1 MPREKLGAIS
11 MSDQMPIARCK
22 VTQSHI
28 KIVDRAD
35 GGKEFVAPATRNFQ
49 EKKGFIVVLLILAVA
64 FAIFVFVAGSFIR
77 DLPFAWARFLAVNF
91 FFSFFVVLTLPLA
104 LIGFLCV
111 DMWLR
116 STRVIAVPGELR
128 VVTHWLFVRRTNVIP
143 VSKIIE
149 MTADNNT
156 TVDGIC
162 YYDITVLA
170 KRDRKN
176 WLAVILYIF
185 QQPDKPDRPLSENEL
200 KLINGRKIR
209 AITDINGKSDAK
221 LILQQINQALD
232 RE

>member
-1 MPREKLGAIS
+1 
-11 MSDQMPIARCK
+11 MSDQTPIAHCK
-22 VTQSHI
+22 VTQSRI
-28 KIVDRAD
+28 KIIDRAD

-49 EKKGFIVVLLILAVA
+49 EKKGITVVLLIVA
-64 FAIFVFVAGSFIR
+64 IGFAIFVTVAGSFIR
-77 DLPFAWARFLAVNF
+77 DLPFAWARFLAANF
-91 FFSFFVVLTLPLA
+91 LFPFFAVLTLVLA
-104 LIGFLCV
+104 LVGFLCV

-116 STRVIAVPGELR
+116 STRVVAIPGELR
-128 VVTHWLFVRRTNVIP
+128 IVTHWLFIRRTNVIP

-156 TVDGIC
+156 TADGIC

-170 KRDRKN
+170 KRDGKN

-185 QQPDKPDRPLSENEL
+185 QWPDKPDRPLSENEL

-209 AITDINGKSDAK
+209 AITDINRESDAK
-221 LILQQINQALD
+221 LILQQINQALG

>member
-1 MPREKLGAIS
+1 MPEKGQLS
-11 MSDQMPIARCK
+11 PDNRCR
-22 VTQSHI
+22 VTQSRI
-28 KIVDRAD
+28 KIIDRAD

-49 EKKGFIVVLLILAVA
+49 EKKGLVVLLLI
-64 FAIFVFVAGSFIR
+64 FAAGFVIFVSVAGNFIS
-77 DLPFAWARFLAVNF
+77 DLPFAWARFLAVNAF
-91 FFSFFVVLTLPLA
+91 FYFFIVLTLPLA
-104 LIGFLCV
+104 LVGFLCV

-156 TVDGIC
+156 TADGIC

-170 KRDRKN
+170 KRDGKN

-185 QQPDKPDRPLSENEL
+185 QWPDKPDRPLSENEL

-209 AITDINGKSDAK
+209 AITDINGESDAK
-221 LILQQINQALD
+221 LILQQINQALG

>member
-1 MPREKLGAIS
+1 MPGTEQFSQDNRF
-11 MSDQMPIARCK
+11 R
-22 VTQSHI
+22 VTQSRI
-28 KIVDRAD
+28 KIFDRAD
-35 GGKEFVAPATRNFQ
+35 GSKEFIAPATRNYQ

-64 FAIFVFVAGSFIR
+64 FAIFVSVAGSFISE
-77 DLPFAWARFLAVNF
+77 LPFAWARFLAANF
-91 FFSFFVVLTLPLA
+91 FFYFFAILTLMLA
-104 LIGFLCV
+104 LFGFICV

-116 STRVIAVPGELR
+116 STRVVAIPGELR
-128 VVTHWLFVRRTNVIP
+128 IVTHWLFIRRTNVIP

-156 TVDGIC
+156 TADGIC

-170 KRDRKN
+170 KRDGKN

-185 QQPDKPDRPLSENEL
+185 QWPDKPDRPLSENEL

-209 AITDINGKSDAK
+209 AITDINRESDAK
-221 LILQQINQALD
+221 LILQQINQALG

>member
-1 MPREKLGAIS
+1 MPDTGQFS
-11 MSDQMPIARCK
+11 PDNRCRM
-22 VTQSHI
+22 TQSRI
-28 KIVDRAD
+28 KIIDRAD

-49 EKKGFIVVLLILAVA
+49 EKKGITVVLLIVA
-64 FAIFVFVAGSFIR
+64 IGFAIFVTVAGSFIR
-77 DLPFAWARFLAVNF
+77 DLPFAWARFLAANF
-91 FFSFFVVLTLPLA
+91 FFYFFAILTLMLA
-104 LIGFLCV
+104 LFGFICV

-116 STRVIAVPGELR
+116 STRVVAIPGELR
-128 VVTHWLFVRRTNVIP
+128 IVTHWLFIRRTNVIP

-156 TVDGIC
+156 TADGIC

-170 KRDRKN
+170 KRDGKN

-185 QQPDKPDRPLSENEL
+185 QWPDKPDRPLSENEL

-209 AITDINGKSDAK
+209 AITDINRESDAK
-221 LILQQINQALD
+221 LILQQINQALG

>member
-1 MPREKLGAIS
+1 
-11 MSDQMPIARCK
+11 MSDQIPIAQCRM
-22 VTQSHI
+22 TQSRI
-28 KIVDRAD
+28 KIINRAD

-49 EKKGFIVVLLILAVA
+49 EKKGITVVLLILAVG
-64 FAIFVFVAGSFIR
+64 FAIFVFVTGSFIR
-77 DLPFAWARFLAVNF
+77 DLPFAWARFLAANF
-91 FFSFFVVLTLPLA
+91 FFYFFAILTLMLA
-104 LIGFLCV
+104 LFGFICV

-116 STRVIAVPGELR
+116 STRVVAIPGELR
-128 VVTHWLFVRRTNVIP
+128 IVTHWLFIRRTIVLP

-156 TVDGIC
+156 TADGIC
-162 YYDITVLA
+162 YYDITVLT

-176 WLAVILYIF
+176 WLAVILCIF

-200 KLINGRKIR
+200 KLINDRKIR
-209 AITDINGKSDAK
+209 AITDINGESNAK